1 MEERKESCAPDN
13 MFKNLLSLI
22 EEADEQVKMPARKFY
37 NNTFD
42 QYLNDAIFNLLKL
55 QQKT

>member
-1 MEERKESCAPDN
+1 MEERKESCAADN

-22 EEADEQVKMPARKFY
+22 EEADEHEKMPVRKFY

-42 QYLNDAIFNLLKL
+42 
-55 QQKT
+55 